1 MKKNVNNLYIEECF
15 MNIKKGDNIKE
26 NLNTIKRFLNRQ
38 YSMAECIEINYTNN
52 TSSKLFGMNV
62 FPDDNTVNNFIQS
75 NKKKQAE
82 DLLFKNK
89 IGYIIDLDSK
99 LFTDKTLNFNEGEIT
114 AILLHE
120 IGHIAINTE
129 FLKNLQLL
137 FLETATKNEIN
148 IYSSEM
154 DKYNDIISALFIYNF
169 VDKTKINNRVK
180 NYEVEIKA
188 DDFAIQQ
195 GYGEDLSSA
204 LKKFAKYY
212 NVSIDRT
219 KNKTIIKNEYEQE
232 AAIFIEMVKNFK
244 DRRQII
250 ERSLKADLKNT
261 PSELYDRLIHKVLKN
276 IKRVSDG
283 IDNILLQRRRKDFEV
298 QQRLTEGTVT
308 RLLGITPKISQ
319 KDIDELRIEFQMIQT
334 NDDKLYLMRRIH
346 NLMDDIVFAKS
357 KTTDKVKLGNLNT
370 FNKELNSLLN
380 SVMKKEIEEKRYGVF
395 VKYPKGYEG

>member
-38 YSMAECIEINYTNN
+38 YSMAECVDIHYSNN
-52 TSSKLFGMNV
+52 SSSKLFGMNV
-62 FPDDNTVNNFIQS
+62 FPDDKTVNNFIQS
-75 NKKKQAE
+75 NKKNAQ

-129 FLKNLQLL
+129 FLRNLQLL
-137 FLETATKNEIN
+137 FIETATKNEIN

-154 DKYNDIISALFIYNF
+154 DKYNDVISALFIYNF

-195 GYGEDLSSA
+195 GYGEDLASA
-204 LKKFAKYY
+204 LNKFAKYY
-212 NVSIDRT
+212 NV
-219 KNKTIIKNEYEQE
+219 TISKRKSPNSIKNEYEQE
-232 AAIFIEMVKNFK
+232 AEIFIEMVKNFK
-244 DRRQII
+244 DRRQLI
-250 ERSLKADLKNT
+250 ERSLKADMKNT
-261 PSELYDRLIHKVLKN
+261 PSELYDRLIGKVLKN
-276 IKRVSDG
+276 IKKISDG
-283 IDNILLQRRRKDFEV
+283 IDNILLQRRKKDFEV

-319 KDIDELRIEFQMIQT
+319 KDIDELKIEFQMIET

-395 VKYPKGYEG
+395 VKCPKGYEG